1 MTGRHIFQFA
11 LLTGILL
18 FSAIPS
24 FAQPQSNDN
33 VAYETLSYYFD
44 LLATG
49 NVESALGIWEP
60 RALARA
66 TRLGINYDNIII
78 HMVQKPLQ

>member
-24 FAQPQSNDN
+24 FAQPQPKDN
-33 VAYETLSYYFD
+33 AAYETLSYYFD

-49 NVESALGIWEP
+49 NVESVKAHGIVDTSKFP
-60 RALARA
+60 RL
-66 TRLGINYDNIII
+66 LLIVI
-78 HMVQKPLQ
+78 